1 MIIKLYNYI
10 MHYKFLKKIIGAIG
24 FKLIPKNF
32 IKNDRLLS
40 EFSCLSLKKI
50 LKGLFVNNEIKSI
63 IQIGANDGLRFDDLN
78 SFVKKYTPHGIF
90 VEPIKSNFEELKKNY
105 SDQKNLYFENLAIS
119 VNNEIT
125 QLYKVK
131 DTKLKFYDDHV
142 VGITS
147 FNKNHLIRHGIKS
160 NDIMKVDVQSISMK
174 GLIDK
179 YSIQTLDLIMID
191 TEGYDGAI
199 VIDLLNIAIV
209 RPIIIFEYI
218 HIENEIFKKCLS
230 LLDEKNYIFFKI
242 NENVI
247 CIPYEKSSKFQIL

>member
-1 MIIKLYNYI
+1 

-32 IKNDRLLS
+32 VKNERLLS
-40 EFSCLSLKKI
+40 KFSTLSLKKI
-50 LKGLFVNNEIKSI
+50 LENLFINNQIKSL
-63 IQIGANDGLRFDDLN
+63 IQIGANDGKRFDDLN
-78 SFVKKYTPHGIF
+78 DFVKKYMPYGIF

-105 SDQKNLYFENLAIS
+105 FNQKNLYFENLAIS
-119 VNNEIT
+119 VNNEIN

-131 DTKLKFYDDHV
+131 DSRLKFYDDHV

-147 FNKNHLIRHGIKS
+147 FNKKHLARHGIK
-160 NDIMKVDVQSISMK
+160 NKDITKIDVQSMSIK
-174 GLIDK
+174 DLIK
-179 YSIQTLDLIMID
+179 KHSIKTLDLIMID
-191 TEGYDGAI
+191 VEGYDGSI

-218 HIENEIFKKCLS
+218 HIENSIFEKCLN
-230 LLDEKNYIFFKI
+230 LFNKKNYIFFKI

-247 CIPYEKSSKFQIL
+247 CIPKEKSLKLKIL

>member
-40 EFSCLSLKKI
+40 KFSNLSLKKI
-50 LKGLFVNNEIKSI
+50 LENLFINNEIKSI
-63 IQIGANDGLRFDDLN
+63 IQIGANDGQRFDDLN
-78 SFVKKYTPHGIF
+78 KFVKKYTPYVIF

-105 SDQKNLYFENLAIS
+105 SNQKNLYFENYAIS
-119 VNNEIT
+119 VKNEIN
-125 QLYKVK
+125 QLYTVK
-131 DTKLKFYDDHV
+131 NSKLKFYDDHV

-147 FNKNHLIRHGIKS
+147 FNKNHLIRHGIKKK
-160 NDIMKVDVQSISMK
+160 DIIKVDVQSISMK
-174 GLIDK
+174 DLMKK

-191 TEGYDGAI
+191 AEGYDGMI
-199 VIDLLNIAIV
+199 VIDFLNIDLV

-218 HIENEIFKKCLS
+218 HIENSIFEKCLS
-230 LLDEKNYIFFKI
+230 LLNEKNYIFFKI

-247 CIPYEKSSKFQIL
+247 CIPKEKSSKLQIL